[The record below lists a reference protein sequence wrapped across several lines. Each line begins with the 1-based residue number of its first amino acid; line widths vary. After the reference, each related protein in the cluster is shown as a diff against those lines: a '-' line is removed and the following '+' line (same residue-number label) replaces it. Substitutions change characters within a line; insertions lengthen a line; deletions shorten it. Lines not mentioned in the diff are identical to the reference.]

1 MESIENYVLH
11 DCRKTQKVISIFLM
25 NGYRLTGTIS
35 AHDEKCIEFVD
46 ENGYR
51 KLLYKH
57 AISTIE
63 FH

>member
-1 MESIENYVLH
+1 MVEEYVLH
-11 DCRKTQKVISIFLM
+11 DCRKRQVVIKIYLV
-25 NGYRLTGTIS
+25 NGYQLTGTIS
-35 AHDEKCIEFVD
+35 AFDEKCIEFVD

>member
-1 MESIENYVLH
+1 MLEETILH
-11 DCRKTQKVISIFLM
+11 DCRRTQKMINIYLV
-25 NGYRLTGTIS
+25 NGYKLYGSVS
-35 AHDEKCIEFVD
+35 AFDEKCIEFVD